1 MSIPARYD
9 IKHYEGDT
17 YDLTVKIPIDL
28 TLATV
33 KFEIKVPGAAAATLE
48 LTEGSGIG
56 VDAYNAIAGTTTVYI
71 QITSGQSNT
80 LGTTLYFYDLETT
93 ISGQVITWLSGI
105 FAQTAQVTE

>member
-9 IKHYEGDT
+9 ITHYEGDT

-33 KFEIKVPGAAAATLE
+33 KFELKLPNAGAATLE

-56 VDAYNAIAGTTTVYI
+56 VDAFDAIAGTTTVYI

-80 LGTTLYFYDLETT
+80 LGTSVYFYDLETT
-93 ISGQVITWLSGI
+93 ISGQVITWLSGT
-105 FAQTAQVTE
+105 FAQIAQVTE